1 MNVVLSFNHVGKDKL
16 VFIKVF
22 LYGFFFNVPKHF
34 WLKTSWIEFLPS
46 KNLNFNFLINNDM
59 LSVQVNNVSSVLH

>member
-22 LYGFFFNVPKHF
+22 LYGFIFFNISKHF
-34 WLKTSWIEFLPS
+34 WLKTS
-46 KNLNFNFLINNDM
+46 
-59 LSVQVNNVSSVLH
+59 